1 MNLKKYADR
10 LLVAFVLLFLLS
22 ACGSQVGLRRFA
34 TEPQP
39 ISSQSSG
46 MSVLDDGSIVFRQ
59 ERLEISLQIIGDQF
73 LNRQFSSASNRGA
86 ESTNPYTFG
95 NWKPWGQ
102 DWTPERF
109 TVVLLRVKNYEYPKV
124 FIDPNDLFLT
134 TSNNRVYDVLDQG
147 LLEDYFSPYLRSY
160 AGTERRAYEA
170 ITDQLTRTVYP
181 ADMVFSGQETSGYV
195 VFPTLHNDVEEFTVH
210 VPNAVIRFD
219 YKGEPIEELN
229 LHFKFGREIYKALHP
244 HEASK

>member
-73 LNRQFSSASNRGA
+73 LNRWVARQRRVYRA
-86 ESTNPYTFG
+86 G
-95 NWKPWGQ
+95 NLQEDREKALLDIPGWRWG
-102 DWTPERF
+102 
-109 TVVLLRVKNYEYPKV
+109 LPKV
-124 FIDPNDLFLT
+124 DALATWLKHNGGQRPRDQSSKQIKDQKLLEEHRMFLFLQAQKKAYRQG
-134 TSNNRVYDVLDQG
+134 TSK
-147 LLEDYFSPYLRSY
+147 
-160 AGTERRAYEA
+160 TKRRN
-170 ITDQLTRTVYP
+170 
-181 ADMVFSGQETSGYV
+181 S
-195 VFPTLHNDVEEFTVH
+195 
-210 VPNAVIRFD
+210 
-219 YKGEPIEELN
+219 
-229 LHFKFGREIYKALHP
+229 
-244 HEASK
+244 

>member
-1 MNLKKYADR
+1 MELKKFASSG
-10 LLVAFVLLFLLS
+10 LAAVALIFILS

-34 TEPQP
+34 TQPEP
-39 ISSQSSG
+39 ISSQLSG

-59 ERLEISLQIIGDQF
+59 DRLEISLQIIGDQY
-73 LNRQFSSASNRGA
+73 LNRQFSSASNRGP

-124 FIDPNDLFLT
+124 FIDPNSLLLT
-134 TSNNRVYDVLDQG
+134 TGNDRTYEVLDQG

-160 AGTERRAYEA
+160 AGTERRSYEA

-210 VPNAVIRFD
+210 VPNAVVRFD
-219 YKGEPIEELN
+219 YKGEPIEELD
-229 LHFKFGREIYKALHP
+229 LDFKFGREIYKALQP
-244 HEASK
+244 REAAK

>member
-1 MNLKKYADR
+1 MELKKFANSG
-10 LLVAFVLLFLLS
+10 LAAVALIFIFS

-34 TEPQP
+34 TQPEPT
-39 ISSQSSG
+39 SSQSSG

-59 ERLEISLQIIGDQF
+59 DRLEISLQIIGDQY
-73 LNRQFSSASNRGA
+73 LNRQFSSASNRGT

-124 FIDPNDLFLT
+124 FINPNDLFLT
-134 TSNNRVYDVLDQG
+134 TSNDRTYDVLDQG

-160 AGTERRAYEA
+160 AGTERRSYEA

-181 ADMVFSGQETSGYV
+181 PDMVFSGQETSGYV

-210 VPNAVIRFD
+210 VPNAVVRFD
-219 YKGEPIEELN
+219 YKGEPIEELD
-229 LHFKFGREIYKALHP
+229 LDFKFGRKIYKALHRS
-244 HEASK
+244 EAAK

>member
-59 ERLEISLQIIGDQF
+59 ERLEILLQIIGDQF

-109 TVVLLRVKNYEYPKV
+109 TVVLMRVKNYEYPKV
-124 FIDPNDLFLT
+124 FIEPNDLFLT

-147 LLEDYFSPYLRSY
+147 LLEDYFSPYLR
-160 AGTERRAYEA
+160 
-170 ITDQLTRTVYP
+170 
-181 ADMVFSGQETSGYV
+181 
-195 VFPTLHNDVEEFTVH
+195 
-210 VPNAVIRFD
+210 
-219 YKGEPIEELN
+219 
-229 LHFKFGREIYKALHP
+229 
-244 HEASK
+244 